1 MKRNAQLRSH
11 VSKQHIVGEA
21 RLNFQVLPDGPPP
34 ANFGPGSGE
43 ESPTRHHC
51 GAPRC
56 LLSLRLNSMSA
67 WMACPCSSLMP
78 P

>member
-11 VSKQHIVGEA
+11 VSKQLIVGEA
-21 RLNFQVLPDGPPP
+21 RLNFQVLPDGPP
-34 ANFGPGSGE
+34 AA
-43 ESPTRHHC
+43 SPTRHHC

-56 LLSLRLNSMSA
+56 LLSRRLKSISA
-67 WMACPCSSLMP
+67 WMAVPCSSLMP